1 MIMEISPTTN
11 LLGIH
16 HVGTSQDRNL
26 FDKLAASLAETLGPS
41 SGLTL
46 DDVNV
51 ASLMRSMKLYNSQE
65 CDWAKYAF
73 GNNAMDYT
81 RNLIDDGNGKSNL
94 VCLFYS
100 KSGHFCPVANDCGSV
115 ARARVVSR

>member
-1 MIMEISPTTN
+1 MNMEISPATH

-16 HVGTSQDRNL
+16 HVDTSQDQNP
-26 FDKLAASLAETLGPS
+26 FDKLIASLSETLSPS

-81 RNLIDDGNGKSNL
+81 RNLIDEGNGKGNL
-94 VCLFYS
+94 VCLLYS
-100 KSGHFCPVANDCGSV
+100 KSVLFLTSSPL
-115 ARARVVSR
+115 